1 MAAALFRLP
10 TSRVIDSNGIADG
23 STLTFYDTGTLTPRA
38 VYTTDALS
46 VEHPNPLTVAAGA
59 AVPSIYLDDAYTYR
73 CIVRNTAGTTIDDI
87 DPYTGTAASGINFTQ
102 SGTGAVTRTGEA
114 KLREALS
121 VFDFIPVA
129 EHAAIRAGTT
139 TTDVTSFINAAL
151 TAAQTV
157 SFGEKTLLFPA
168 GTYRV
173 SQINLRDC
181 SYFNIH
187 AEGTVNIVGSSG
199 ASVWIMGDDRLDDF
213 GHVETFTRS
222 LRMTGGPWLIGP
234 LSGQTYATA
243 LKLQNFVDCIF
254 ENVFVSGTFT
264 PTGGTGNRR
273 PVEIDLSFNNGF
285 YNCNFGYPGAPIGAD
300 KSYNVYIGGDNANN
314 NRFYNCRAAG
324 GGSGVANTFGV
335 RVDSSGNSFYG
346 IDISS
351 IHTAFELN
359 AAKGAMFINTYH
371 EAVSRVCSVSFA
383 STGCIF
389 QPSYVDIAANGT
401 AWDLSGAQTVGFQI
415 LGGNHRFNASG
426 TTGLKKGANTFGLTY
441 QPGFSTDTPA
451 TGSTGTDNGSG
462 GLTSLNDF
470 QVAASKIAFPDTPVA
485 SSNATTLDCYLEA
498 AVSPAMGINVGATA
512 QTTAGYTSASY
523 TKIGRLVTVTGV
535 IGMGAAVSG
544 TGNVSL
550 TNLPYACSK
559 VAAVNMT
566 AAGITYTGQL
576 SGWVDASQ
584 TKIELFQTT
593 EAGVRSAI
601 TGANLSASS
610 EIEFSLTYQATT

>member
-1 MAAALFRLP
+1 MFHLVDNLQDKSGNALAGYYVKLKVP
-10 TSRVIDSNGIADG
+10 GGAYATLYADTSR
-23 STLTFYDTGTLTPRA
+23 TPILSVSGVANTA
-38 VYTTDALS
+38 VTDANGRYDLYVDDGTYD
-46 VEHPNPLTVAAGA
+46 VEFFDKNDINQRILTVSS
-59 AVPSIYLDDAYTYR
+59 VPLLA
-73 CIVRNTAGTTIDDI
+73 TT
-87 DPYTGTAASGINFTQ
+87 FLQ
-102 SGTGAVTRTGEA
+102 SGTGAVARTLEA
-114 KLREALS
+114 KARERLN

-129 EHAAIRAGTT
+129 EHAAIQAGTT

-213 GHVETFTRS
+213 GRVETFTRS

-273 PVEIDLSFNNGF
+273 PVEIDLSFNNAF
-285 YNCNFGYPGAPIGAD
+285 YNCSFGYPGAPIGAD
-300 KSYNVYIGGDNANN
+300 KSYCVWIGGDNANN
-314 NRFYNCRAAG
+314 NRFYNCRGVG

-335 RVDSSGNSFYG
+335 RVDSSGNAFYG

-383 STGCIF
+383 SYGCIF

-415 LGGNHRFNASG
+415 LGGNHRFNATG
-426 TTGLKKGANTFGLTY
+426 TTGLAKGANTFGLTY
-441 QPGFSTDTPA
+441 QPGISTNTPA
-451 TGSTGTDNGSG
+451 TGSSGTDNGSG

-470 QVAASKIAFPDTPVA
+470 QVAATKIAFPDTPVP
-485 SSNATTLDCYLEA
+485 STNATTLDCYLEA
-498 AVSPAMGINVGATA
+498 AVTMGISVGATA

-535 IGMGAAVSG
+535 VGMGAAVSG
-544 TGNVSL
+544 SGNVSL
-550 TNLPYACSK
+550 TGLPYACSK
-559 VAAVNMT
+559 VAAVNLT

-576 SGWVDASQ
+576 SGWADASQ

-593 EAGVRSAI
+593 EAGARSAI

-610 EIEFSLTYQATT
+610 EIEFSLTYQATS